1 MFAAGSQSYA
11 VRSLTV
17 VTLLLV
23 PGLALGANILTNPD
37 YETGALAP
45 WYQLLDYGGPTN
57 WTVTTAEAHTGTYS
71 ATDQG
76 NKLMV
81 QYFAPVPTSNITL
94 ASVWVKNPNALFNA
108 IYLEYS
114 DASSGAGLFGT
125 TGQWQYV
132 DFTPWLSPGKSLVAV
147 GVWGYS
153 SGGTDERT
161 YVDDWMVEAVPEPAT
176 LGLLSLGLVFLRR
189 RTA

>member
-1 MFAAGSQSYA
+1 MFAMGLRSDSA
-11 VRSLTV
+11 RSLAV
-17 VTLLLV
+17 VVLLV
-23 PGLALGANILTNPD
+23 VPSLACGANILVNPD

-45 WYQLLDYGGPTN
+45 WYQAIDYGGITN
-57 WTVTTAEAHTGTYS
+57 WTVTSADAHTGSYS

-81 QYFAPVPTSNITL
+81 QYFAPIATSNIAL

-114 DASSGAGLFGT
+114 DATSGAGLFAT
-125 TGQWQYV
+125 TGQWQYMN
-132 DFTPWLSPGKSLVAV
+132 FTSWLAPGKALVGV

-161 YVDDWMVEAVPEPAT
+161 YVDDWMIDAVPEPAS
-176 LGLLSLGLVFLRR
+176 LGLLVCGTLLFRR
-189 RTA
+189 R

>member
-1 MFAAGSQSYA
+1 MSTALLRILVARWLA
-11 VRSLTV
+11 VSA
-17 VTLLLV
+17 LLLV
-23 PGLALGANILTNPD
+23 PGFALGANILINPD

-45 WYQLLDYGGPTN
+45 WYQSIDYGGATN
-57 WTVTTAEAHTGTYS
+57 WTVTSADAHTGTYS

-81 QYFAPVPTSNITL
+81 QYFAPEPTSGITL

-114 DASSGAGLFGT
+114 DATSVGGLFAT

-132 DFTPWLSPGKSLVAV
+132 DFTPWLAPGKSLIGV

-161 YVDDWMVEAVPEPAT
+161 YVDDWMVQAVPEPAS
-176 LGLLSLGLVFLRR
+176 LSLLACAALLLRR
-189 RTA
+189 R

>member
-1 MFAAGSQSYA
+1 LSRSR
-11 VRSLTV
+11 VERSLAV
-17 VTLLLV
+17 AALLLI
-23 PGLALGANILTNPD
+23 PGLALGANILANPD

-45 WYQLLDYGGPTN
+45 WYQSLDYGGATN
-57 WTVTTAEAHTGTYS
+57 WTVTSAEAHTGIFS

-81 QYFAPVPTSNITL
+81 QYFAAVPTSDITL

-108 IYLEYS
+108 VYLEYS
-114 DASSGAGLFGT
+114 DASNAAGLFAT

-132 DFTPWLSPGKSLVAV
+132 DFTAWLQPGKSLVAV

-153 SGGTDERT
+153 AGGTDERT

-176 LGLLSLGLVFLRR
+176 LTLLACAALLRR
-189 RTA
+189 RR

>member
-1 MFAAGSQSYA
+1 MSAAFSRFRIGHAAA
-11 VRSLTV
+11 VA
-17 VTLLLV
+17 TLLLI
-23 PGLALGANILTNPD
+23 PGLALGANILINPD
-37 YETGALAP
+37 YETGALTP
-45 WYQLLDYGGPTN
+45 WFQLQDFGGPTN
-57 WTVTTAEAHTGTYS
+57 WTITNADAHTGIYS

-76 NKLMV
+76 NKLIA
-81 QYFAPVPTSNITL
+81 QYFAAVPTSNITL

-114 DASSGAGLFGT
+114 DATSANGLFAT

-132 DFTPWLSPGKSLVAV
+132 DFTPWLAPGKSLTAV

-161 YVDDWMVEAVPEPAT
+161 YVDDWTVEAVPEPA
-176 LGLLSLGLVFLRR
+176 SLGMFACAALLRR
-189 RTA
+189 RR